1 MDVLGCR
8 LAAGELARIP
18 GPLTAAPAAI
28 RHALQLTSAQLT
40 SAGAAAAIPAD
51 HPKPPRLTR
60 DHPGSPEVT
69 QARPRSPRLARD
81 HRNTRAQ
88 GSPCTRARSRLVC
101 TDPRDGSPRSV
112 HPPAWRC
119 GMTRTERTN
128 GRPANFAATEAPVRL
143 EAAFR
148 GRDGDPNALGSHRP
162 HKLSSRRAL
171 PAPLGGR
178 RSGGCRRG
186 RRSGRGRRSRRRR

>member
-1 MDVLGCR
+1 MPPGGGRAGPNSRATDSPSSCHPTR
-8 LAAGELARIP
+8 SAADL
-18 GPLTAAPAAI
+18 
-28 RHALQLTSAQLT
+28 
-40 SAGAAAAIPAD
+40 GAAD
-51 HPKPPRLTR
+51 LGRSRSCDSRRPPET
-60 DHPGSPEVT
+60 T
-69 QARPRSPRLARD
+69 QAHPRPPRLARD

>member
-28 RHALQLTSAQLT
+28 RHALQPTSAQLT

-51 HPKPPRLTR
+51 HPKP
-60 DHPGSPEVT
+60 
-69 QARPRSPRLARD
+69 PRLARD

-162 HKLSSRRAL
+162 HKLWSRRAL